1 MKFDTPGLLAGLEA
15 LTVDALDALPFGVV
29 GLDASG
35 RVERY
40 NAYEA
45 ALSGLTPAR
54 VIGKHF
60 FTAIAPCMNSPMLA
74 GQLRDAERRKATL
87 DDTLDFVLAFRSGP
101 LPARVRLLFDPA
113 VARRYIVICR
123 VRGG

>member
-1 MKFDTPGLLAGLEA
+1 MTFDNPELLAGLEA
-15 LTVDALDALPFGVV
+15 LSVDALDALPFGVI
-29 GLDASG
+29 GLDATG

-40 NAYEA
+40 NAYES
-45 ALSGLTPAR
+45 ALSGMAQAR

-74 GQLRDAERRKATL
+74 GQLRDAERRKAAL

-101 LPARVRLLFDPA
+101 LAARVRLLYDPA
-113 VARRYIVICR
+113 VPRSYIAICR
-123 VRGG
+123 AV